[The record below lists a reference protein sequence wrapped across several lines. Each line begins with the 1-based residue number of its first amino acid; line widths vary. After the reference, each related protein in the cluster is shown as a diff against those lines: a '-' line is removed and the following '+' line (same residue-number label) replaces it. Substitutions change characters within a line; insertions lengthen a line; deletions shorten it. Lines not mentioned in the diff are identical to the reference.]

1 MKQPGAGSED
11 AALWDKR
18 CRELYNEDKKGNRNE
33 LLGEAKFG
41 SWLRSLVGPIY
52 FRKHGGQNRTLLE
65 GSQNWIQEYR
75 ISLVIPVDVLT
86 ES

>member
-1 MKQPGAGSED
+1 MQD
-11 AALWDKR
+11 
-18 CRELYNEDKKGNRNE
+18 LYNEDKRGNRNE

-52 FRKHGGQNRTLLE
+52 IRKHGSQNRTLLE
-65 GSQNWIQEYR
+65 GSQNWTQEYR
-75 ISLVIPVDVLT
+75 ISLVIPVNVLA

>member
-1 MKQPGAGSED
+1 M
-11 AALWDKR
+11 LFRWDKG
-18 CRELYNEDKKGNRNE
+18 CRELYNRDEWGNRNE

-52 FRKHGGQNRTLLE
+52 FRKHGSQNGTLLE

-75 ISLVIPVDVLT
+75 SSLVIPVDVLA